1 MLYKHFPNFLN
12 LDVALSI
19 PVASF
24 LKTEAWKKGSLKCAE
39 RLSLQHTK
47 GILKR

>member
-1 MLYKHFPNFLN
+1 MLYKHFPKTLN

-24 LKTEAWKKGSLKCAE
+24 FEKTEAWKKGSL
-39 RLSLQHTK
+39 
-47 GILKR
+47 